1 MAKSNDKT
9 RKKRILNAAQVKV
22 IFERFAREMAKQYG
36 NLDQVVFIGVRT
48 RGPYVAKRLAE
59 IIKKRH
65 GKDIPIGEMDI
76 TLYRDDLNA
85 LLPGGTIDHTRIP
98 FDIANKIVVLFD
110 DVLYTGRTVRAAVD
124 HLIDLGRPRMIH
136 LAVMID
142 RGGRELPIAANYVGK
157 KISLTSGG
165 NVQVKLK
172 EVDKTDEVWW
182 SETNETSAGSV
193 DPMHYPVTNCGVS
206 KERDDLRALSPD
218 VFIRGQIR
226 ISTRFPLKAGMTVFG
241 KEFV

>member
-1 MAKSNDKT
+1 MRNSN
-9 RKKRILNAAQVKV
+9 RKKKQILGATQVKA
-22 IFERFAREMAKQYG
+22 IFERFAREMAKEYG

-59 IIKKRH
+59 IIRKRH
-65 GKDIPIGEMDI
+65 GKDIPVGEMDI

-110 DVLYTGRTVRAAVD
+110 DVLFTGRTARAAVD

-157 KISLTSGG
+157 KIRLGGGG

-172 EVDKTDEVWW
+172 EVDKSDEVLV
-182 SETNETSAGSV
+182 E
-193 DPMHYPVTNCGVS
+193 
-206 KERDDLRALSPD
+206 
-218 VFIRGQIR
+218 
-226 ISTRFPLKAGMTVFG
+226 
-241 KEFV
+241 

>member
-1 MAKSNDKT
+1 MKT
-9 RKKRILNAAQVKV
+9 SKNKNKRILNSVQVKA
-22 IFERFAREMAKQYG
+22 IFERFAREMAKEYG
-36 NLDQVVFIGVRT
+36 SLEQVVFIGIRT

-65 GKDIPIGEMDI
+65 GREIPIGEMDI

-110 DVLYTGRTVRAAVD
+110 DVLNTGRTVRAAVD

-136 LAVMID
+136 LAVMVD

-157 KISLTSGG
+157 KISLPTGG
-165 NVQVKLK
+165 NVEVRLK
-172 EVDKTDEVWW
+172 EVDKVDEVL
-182 SETNETSAGSV
+182 V
-193 DPMHYPVTNCGVS
+193 
-206 KERDDLRALSPD
+206 
-218 VFIRGQIR
+218 Q
-226 ISTRFPLKAGMTVFG
+226 
-241 KEFV
+241 

>member
-1 MAKSNDKT
+1 MAKPNDRT
-9 RKKRILNAAQVKV
+9 KKRRILNSAQVKG
-22 IFERFAREMAKQYG
+22 IFERFAREMSRRYA

-48 RGPYVAKRLAE
+48 RGPYVAKRLAG

-65 GKDIPIGEMDI
+65 GKEIPIGEMDI

-142 RGGRELPIAANYVGK
+142 RGGRELPIAANYIGK
-157 KISLTSGG
+157 KISLAAGG
-165 NVQVKLK
+165 DVQVKLK
-172 EVDKTDEVWW
+172 EVDKSDEVL
-182 SETNETSAGSV
+182 V
-193 DPMHYPVTNCGVS
+193 
-206 KERDDLRALSPD
+206 
-218 VFIRGQIR
+218 Q
-226 ISTRFPLKAGMTVFG
+226 
-241 KEFV
+241 

>member
-1 MAKSNDKT
+1 MKNSSSK
-9 RKKRILNAAQVKV
+9 KKRILNAAQVKA
-22 IFERFAREMAKQYG
+22 IFERFAREMTRQYG
-36 NLDQVVFIGVRT
+36 NLEQVVFIGVRT
-48 RGPYVAKRLAE
+48 RGPYVAKRLAALV
-59 IIKKRH
+59 KKRQ

-157 KISLTSGG
+157 KIHLSSAG
-165 NVQVKLK
+165 NVQVRLK
-172 EVDKTDEVWW
+172 EVDKKDEVLV
-182 SETNETSAGSV
+182 E
-193 DPMHYPVTNCGVS
+193 
-206 KERDDLRALSPD
+206 
-218 VFIRGQIR
+218 
-226 ISTRFPLKAGMTVFG
+226 
-241 KEFV
+241 

>member
-1 MAKSNDKT
+1 MKNSKAK
-9 RKKRILNAAQVKV
+9 KKRILTAAQVKA
-22 IFERFAREMAKQYG
+22 IFERFAREMAKNYG
-36 NLDQVVFIGVRT
+36 SLDQVVFIGIRT

-59 IIKKRH
+59 IVKKRH
-65 GKDIPIGEMDI
+65 KKDIPIGEMDI

-110 DVLYTGRTVRAAVD
+110 DVLHTGRTVRAAVD

-157 KISLTSGG
+157 KLNLKASG
-165 NVQVKLK
+165 NVEVRLK
-172 EVDKTDEVWW
+172 EVDKADEVLV
-182 SETNETSAGSV
+182 E
-193 DPMHYPVTNCGVS
+193 
-206 KERDDLRALSPD
+206 
-218 VFIRGQIR
+218 
-226 ISTRFPLKAGMTVFG
+226 
-241 KEFV
+241 

>member
-1 MAKSNDKT
+1 MKSSSSKG
-9 RKKRILNAAQVKV
+9 RRILTGAQ
-22 IFERFAREMAKQYG
+22 IQSILDRFGREMTKQYD

-48 RGPYVAKRLAE
+48 RGPYVAKRLADL
-59 IIKKRH
+59 IKKRH
-65 GKDIPIGEMDI
+65 GKEIPVGEMDI

-98 FDIANKIVVLFD
+98 FDIANKVVVLFD

-136 LAVMID
+136 LAVMVD

-157 KISLTSGG
+157 RVNLAKGD

-172 EVDKTDEVWW
+172 EVDKSDEVLV
-182 SETNETSAGSV
+182 E
-193 DPMHYPVTNCGVS
+193 
-206 KERDDLRALSPD
+206 
-218 VFIRGQIR
+218 
-226 ISTRFPLKAGMTVFG
+226 
-241 KEFV
+241 

>member
-1 MAKSNDKT
+1 MKNSNT
-9 RKKRILNAAQVKV
+9 KKIRILNAAQVKA
-22 IFERFAREMAKQYG
+22 IFERFAREMAKQYD

-65 GKDIPIGEMDI
+65 GKEIPVGEMDI

-157 KISLTSGG
+157 KINLSDRG
-165 NVQVKLK
+165 NVQVRLK
-172 EVDKTDEVWW
+172 EVDRTDEVLV
-182 SETNETSAGSV
+182 E
-193 DPMHYPVTNCGVS
+193 
-206 KERDDLRALSPD
+206 
-218 VFIRGQIR
+218 
-226 ISTRFPLKAGMTVFG
+226 
-241 KEFV
+241 

>member
-1 MAKSNDKT
+1 MKT
-9 RKKRILNAAQVKV
+9 SKNKNKRILNSVQVKA
-22 IFERFAREMAKQYG
+22 IFERFAREMAKEYG
-36 NLDQVVFIGVRT
+36 SLEQVVFIGIRT

-65 GKDIPIGEMDI
+65 GREIPIGEMDI

-110 DVLYTGRTVRAAVD
+110 DVLNTGRTVRAAVD

-136 LAVMID
+136 LAVMVD

-157 KISLTSGG
+157 KISLPTGG
-165 NVQVKLK
+165 NVEVRLK
-172 EVDKTDEVWW
+172 EVDKIDEVL
-182 SETNETSAGSV
+182 V
-193 DPMHYPVTNCGVS
+193 
-206 KERDDLRALSPD
+206 
-218 VFIRGQIR
+218 Q
-226 ISTRFPLKAGMTVFG
+226 
-241 KEFV
+241 